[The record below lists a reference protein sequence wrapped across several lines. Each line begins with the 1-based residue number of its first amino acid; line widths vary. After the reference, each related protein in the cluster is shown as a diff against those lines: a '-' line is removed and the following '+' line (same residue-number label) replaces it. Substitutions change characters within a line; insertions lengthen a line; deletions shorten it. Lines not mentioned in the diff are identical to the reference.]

1 MPRDAVRE
9 PFHPPVC
16 GVPAH
21 DSRVLEVADE
31 HVAAG
36 TQSQSEAEAP
46 RRADYFEPGA
56 RRVDPIDLAQLA
68 TAPHAAVGVDGD
80 ALGMVEARLG
90 RRAVVEHR
98 QAGRVRRGTAA
109 SLLPPPSASPGPP
122 WRPPPAKRA
131 SSGFLRSP
139 SRGPPQAEQVANTTP
154 ARSSGATGSGKEPVR
169 WVASTSGR
177 G

>member
-16 GVPAH
+16 RVPAH

-90 RRAVVEHR
+90 RRAVVEHP
-98 QAGRVRRGTAA
+98 AGGEVQKGH
-109 SLLPPPSASPGPP
+109 SYQ
-122 WRPPPAKRA
+122 
-131 SSGFLRSP
+131 SP
-139 SRGPPQAEQVANTTP
+139 SPSLSFSGYSLEVPPRE
-154 ARSSGATGSGKEPVR
+154 ARFVGVP
-169 WVASTSGR
+169 
-177 G
+177 